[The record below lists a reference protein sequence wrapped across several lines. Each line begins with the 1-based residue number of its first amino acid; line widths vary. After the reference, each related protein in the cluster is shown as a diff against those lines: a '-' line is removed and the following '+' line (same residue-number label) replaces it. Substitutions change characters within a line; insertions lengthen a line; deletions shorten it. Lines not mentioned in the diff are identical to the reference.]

1 MRTLAD
7 YRQLN
12 DALFHAGLDSGSRY
26 EWEDIPNGLHFYII
40 DREKNEQGI
49 LSYTLAVRSLE
60 GFGEQGRGAALEAPK
75 SVKFKGNHTPVTF
88 TLKNTG
94 SPTGADP
101 SLHPSDAKAYLNS
114 DVYRLSVS
122 VEGKGW
128 TAKLLNGLAAVEAG
142 DSQYVTVYVFTEE
155 SSADQATVTLH
166 AVSESDPSK
175 SANAVVKVSR

>member
-1 MRTLAD
+1 MIKYKNLWFIHIFLA
-7 YRQLN
+7 
-12 DALFHAGLDSGSRY
+12 ALVLTMSLACQ
-26 EWEDIPNGLHFYII
+26 
-40 DREKNEQGI
+40 KNET
-49 LSYTLAVRSLE
+49 SVSE
-60 GFGEQGRGAALEAPK
+60 VPAPIDPQK
-75 SVKFKGNHTPVTF
+75 VQDQDDMTWNDYNPIPG
-88 TLKNTG
+88 KNW
-94 SPTGADP
+94 ADP

-142 DSQYVTVYVFTEE
+142 DSQSVTVYVFTEE